1 MYTNPVCL
9 YIYVR
14 RLYMSLMYE
23 YSKRHIAVFSLLEG
37 LSSRQSRRW
46 GFSVHL
52 QLLLLQL
59 VNYRARI
66 HLRRGKG
73 QGRRQS
79 QACSPGD
86 SGRQM
91 TRAEGPFFLSPL
103 HSGFFFTILEEA
115 TSAFSISD
123 LMGHP
128 LWHLLLV

>member
-1 MYTNPVCL
+1 M
-9 YIYVR
+9 
-14 RLYMSLMYE
+14 
-23 YSKRHIAVFSLLEG
+23 
-37 LSSRQSRRW
+37 
-46 GFSVHL
+46 HL

-66 HLRRGKG
+66 QLRRGKG

-91 TRAEGPFFLSPL
+91 TRAESQSQACSPRDSGRQMTRAEGLSSCHL
-103 HSGFFFTILEEA
+103 CTLAFFFTILEEA

-128 LWHLLLV
+128 L